1 MNFKKLA
8 LAALSVML
16 IAAPAVAADFT
27 VTNNKLLINGAIAD
41 EDYFKFITEL
51 DKNDK
56 AFDEI
61 MINSPGGAFLDG
73 LLIGMDVSAIG
84 IPVTVVGE
92 CHSSCAWIWLA
103 SPKKSV
109 FKLNKDGTAL
119 VSIHMPGVGGISQ
132 DDDAQPDELPDWLN
146 AKIDFYLKS
155 VGLPEMAAEEIKQ
168 VKYATKNWKKGDKLP
183 GLMAIGPKKMA
194 EWGLEVEIRY

>member
-1 MNFKKLA
+1 MTFKKLA
-8 LAALSVML
+8 LAALATML

-27 VTNNKLLINGAIAD
+27 VTNNKLLINGEIAD
-41 EDYFKFITEL
+41 EDYFKFVTAL
-51 DKNDK
+51 DGNDK

-61 MINSPGGAFLDG
+61 MISSPGGAFLDG

-84 IPVTVVGE
+84 IPVTVVDQ

-109 FKLNKDGTAL
+109 FKLSQDGSAL
-119 VSIHMPGVGGISQ
+119 ISIHMPGRGGVSQ
-132 DDDAQPDELPDWLN
+132 DSTDQPDELPDWLN

-155 VGLPEMAAEEIKQ
+155 VGLPEAAAEEIKQ
-168 VKYATKNWKKGDKLP
+168 VKFATKNWKKGDKLP

-194 EWGLEVEIRY
+194 AWGLEVDVRF